1 VRIIMALMVLLVA
14 VVGSAGAATYYVDSD
29 DGRDDPAWNG
39 GPLEPWRT
47 ITYALSR
54 TNGENTFMCRGAF
67 EEEVIVEAYGIRPTF
82 VANPQA
88 VLKGYIKS
96 PSYVCELTING
107 FRVYGYT
114 GIGDNGELV
123 VEDCYFNNPGGPA
136 VTAYG

>member
-1 VRIIMALMVLLVA
+1 VYRIIILILLVA
-14 VVGSAGAATYYVDSD
+14 VAGLAGAATYYVDEVN
-29 DGRDDPAWNG
+29 GADDPARSG
-39 GPLEPWRT
+39 GPGDPWRT

-54 TNGENTFMCRGAF
+54 VSGGDTFMCRGTF
-67 EEEVIVEAYGIRPTF
+67 EEKVTIEAYGIRPTF
-82 VANPQA
+82 VANPEA
-88 VLKGYIKS
+88 VVKGYIKS
-96 PSYVCELTING
+96 PSYVYKLKING